1 MSPARRPPHTP
12 ASRLWRLALP
22 ALAFLCVFLL
32 VPGSLAVITSFETPN
47 PYGGASPPLTGAAY
61 VRFVFD
67 RDLDDSLIFDQTY
80 LVIFLRSF
88 AQAGLATL
96 ICALIALPFAW
107 YIATRPPR
115 LRRWLVL
122 AVTLPFW
129 TNLLIRIYCWMLL
142 LRDNGLVN
150 QWLGALGLGP
160 LPLLYNDGAILLGLV
175 YANLPFMVLPI
186 YASLE
191 KVDPRL
197 IEAASDLYAGRTAIL
212 RHIVWPAA
220 RPGTIAGAI
229 LVFVPTLGAYV
240 APDLLGGG
248 RHLMIGSLIAQ
259 QFSTSRNW
267 PFGAALS
274 MILMLVVI
282 LVLAWRGRRTRL
294 EIGA

>member
-1 MSPARRPPHTP
+1 MTPARPPAART
-12 ASRLWRLALP
+12 WRLALP

-32 VPGSLAVITSFETPN
+32 APVGLAIVTSFETPN
-47 PYGGASPPLTGAAY
+47 PYGGAAPPFTGAAY
-61 VRFVFD
+61 LRFLFD
-67 RDLDDSLIFDQTY
+67 RDLDDTLVFDPTY
-80 LVIFLRSF
+80 LNIFLRSIT
-88 AQAGLATL
+88 QAGLATV
-96 ICALIALPFAW
+96 ICAAIALPFAW
-107 YIATRPPR
+107 YIATRPAGR
-115 LRRWLVL
+115 RRWLVL
-122 AVTLPFW
+122 LVTLPFW

-160 LPLLYNDGAILLGLV
+160 LPLLYNEGAILLGLV

-191 KVDPRL
+191 KLDPRL
-197 IEAASDLYAGRTAIL
+197 VEAAADLYAGRFAIL
-212 RHIVWPAA
+212 RHVVWPAA

-259 QFSTSRNW
+259 QFSTARNW

-274 MILMLVVI
+274 MILVLVVT
-282 LVLAWRGRRTRL
+282 LVLAWRGRRGRL
-294 EIGA
+294 ELGA

>member
-1 MSPARRPPHTP
+1 MIPVPTP
-12 ASRLWRLALP
+12 SRTWRLALP

-32 VPGSLAVITSFETPN
+32 VPVGLAIVTSFETPN
-47 PYGGASPPLTGAAY
+47 PYGGASRPFTGAAY
-61 VRFVFD
+61 LRFLFD
-67 RDLDDSLIFDQTY
+67 RDLDDTLVFDRTY

-96 ICALIALPFAW
+96 ICAVIALPFAW

-122 AVTLPFW
+122 LVTLPFW

-142 LRDNGLVN
+142 LRDNGLIN
-150 QWLGALGLGP
+150 QWLGTLGIGP
-160 LPLLYNDGAILLGLV
+160 LPLLYNDGAVLLGLV

-191 KVDPRL
+191 KLDPRL
-197 IEAASDLYAGRTAIL
+197 VEAAADLYAGRSAIL

-220 RPGTIAGAI
+220 RPGVVAGAI

-248 RHLMIGSLIAQ
+248 RRLMIGSLIAQ
-259 QFSTSRNW
+259 QFSTARNW

-274 MILMLVVI
+274 TILMLVAI
-282 LVLAWRGRRTRL
+282 LVMVWRGRRARL